1 MSWWEL
7 FTWLTVLILGLGSMA
22 VFVLFV
28 KDIFHILKKFQ
39 KDE

>member
-7 FTWLTVLILGLGSMA
+7 FTWLTVLILGLGSVA

-28 KDIFHILKKFQ
+28 KDISHILKKFQ

>member
-7 FTWLTVLILGLGSMA
+7 FTWITVFILSFGSVA

-28 KDIFHILKKFQ
+28 KDISQILKKFQ
-39 KDE
+39 KEK